1 MVFAAEIPCS
11 AQSLGCAGHCCD
23 PSSKSYRVRKNRDLA
38 RTLAPKPTGFS
49 SNSVENRALKTLQG
63 PSTATYLPDQDLSAI
78 LLWISAFFWIE
89 LLISRSRNFPI
100 TKNKPGKSARRRS
113 TRLPEVWILDFAS
126 ADKESGFLSRLSV
139 QKFSIRVCR
148 IAQTRF

>member
-49 SNSVENRALKTLQG
+49 SDSVENRGLKTLQG
-63 PSTATYLPDQDLSAI
+63 PSTTTYLPDQDLSATFTVDKC
-78 LLWISAFFWIE
+78 LFWIE
-89 LLISRSRNFPI
+89 LLISRSRKINREKVQAALDTPTPKCGFSISP
-100 TKNKPGKSARRRS
+100 AL
-113 TRLPEVWILDFAS
+113 TREWI
-126 ADKESGFLSRLSV
+126 LSRLSV
-139 QKFSIRVCR
+139 RKFSIRVCR